1 MTELQYRPNHYDDW
15 GMIRNA
21 DGSMHASVHRPET
34 YGGEF
39 DECREEGTDPF
50 ADLARKIIF
59 YDDLEAEN
67 ASLRQLLSEAEKRER
82 EARSPF
88 EIVADWHDK
97 QARTFKEMAQDV
109 RAGEL
114 GRAKAVEASKH
125 HAGSAAA
132 LRLHVLNERRAALE
146 RSEG

>member
-1 MTELQYRPNHYDDW
+1 MTIPDDIMQIAKEVIDRIAKVHVLK
-15 GMIRNA
+15 GDCVEDVANA
-21 DGSMHASVHRPET
+21 ISAE
-34 YGGEF
+34 
-39 DECREEGTDPF
+39 RE
-50 ADLARKIIF
+50 R
-59 YDDLEAEN
+59 
-67 ASLRQLLSEAEKRER
+67 SRQLLSDAEKR

-88 EIVADWHDK
+88 EIVADWHDR
-97 QARTFKEMAQDV
+97 QARTFKDMAQDV

>member
-1 MTELQYRPNHYDDW
+1 MAELQYRPNHYDDW

-82 EARSPF
+82 EAKRIAVNAETYGYGHGLEAAAQLAKKMQDDALTDS
-88 EIVADWHDK
+88 
-97 QARTFKEMAQDV
+97 ARE
-109 RAGEL
+109 
-114 GRAKAVEASKH
+114 
-125 HAGSAAA
+125 HAGHFEESIRA
-132 LRLHVLNERRAALE
+132 LHSEER
-146 RSEG
+146 